1 MDWQRTL
8 LIFGMGMI
16 AWLLVIQWNQFQEN
30 QPQTESSY
38 SQVEIDR
45 SENLDMAGLKERAY
59 AGQVEGDLPQ
69 LESMPTLEVTPTP
82 HRMTGAVIAGSSR
95 RAVGRDRHRPRGP
108 IRRGRPRPTPCS
120 TPRAGLRGRR
130 RRRVRRG

>member
-16 AWLLVIQWNQFQEN
+16 AWLLVIQWNQFQEK

-38 SQVEIDR
+38 SQVEVDR
-45 SENLDMAGLKERAY
+45 SENTDMAGLGERAY

-69 LESMPTLEVTPTP
+69 LESLPTLEVTPTP
-82 HRMTGAVIAGSSR
+82 SQSR
-95 RAVGRDRHRPRGP
+95 LITAKNDVLEITID
-108 IRRGRPRPTPCS
+108 T
-120 TPRAGLRGRR
+120 LGRR
-130 RRRVRRG
+130 YC